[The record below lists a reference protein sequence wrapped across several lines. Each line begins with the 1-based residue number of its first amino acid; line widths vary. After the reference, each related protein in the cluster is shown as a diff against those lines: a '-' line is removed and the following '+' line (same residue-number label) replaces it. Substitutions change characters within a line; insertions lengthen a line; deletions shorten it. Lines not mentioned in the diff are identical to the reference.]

1 MTEKSDVTG
10 VYLSIYGRN
19 FPYFGWSVGCEVK
32 KGDITYFLYSLFLP
46 SSDFKSKNEVLR
58 YMIRTVLNDIDD
70 TEDTIVFYSP
80 LDHFNDFKRLN
91 EIAEPHK
98 RGRNVRFFRR
108 WYLPITTRELE
119 SDAIERGYSVTERL

>member
-1 MTEKSDVTG
+1 
-10 VYLSIYGRN
+10 
-19 FPYFGWSVGCEVK
+19 
-32 KGDITYFLYSLFLP
+32 
-46 SSDFKSKNEVLR
+46 
-58 YMIRTVLNDIDD
+58 MIRTVLNDIDD

-80 LDHFNDFKRLN
+80 LEHFHDFKRLN
-91 EIAEPHK
+91 EIAKPHK